1 MSYTIKELLDS
12 NQFPKMDLISDNSGI
27 DREIK
32 AIRIIEV
39 SDMERYLTGGELLLT
54 SLKAYEDTS
63 EQEFQQHLE
72 AFIKLQVSGFI
83 VKRIQQT
90 EQQKRQFAL
99 LMQYS
104 KKYHLPVMEIPQDF
118 YYWDI
123 IKYVLVQIFD

>member
-12 NQFPKMDLISDNSGI
+12 NQFPKMNLISDNSGI

-63 EQEFQQHLE
+63 EQEFGSVYKTTGQRFYCKKNSANRTTKKTICSFNAIFKKIPSASHGNT
-72 AFIKLQVSGFI
+72 A
-83 VKRIQQT
+83 R
-90 EQQKRQFAL
+90 L
-99 LMQYS
+99 LLLGNY
-104 KKYHLPVMEIPQDF
+104 
-118 YYWDI
+118 
-123 IKYVLVQIFD
+123 